1 MIKQRMKF
9 LNSKFKILNSKE
21 DGAALLVV
29 LFIIMAITILSLGF
43 ISRSDVELAC
53 GENMILRTQMDYLAE
68 SGLEHAKG
76 LILNPQDVAS
86 EYWSGA
92 TAQQLA
98 AGSADYYDLTV
109 VRDDS
114 DPADHCNYTIDC
126 NSYRMKDG
134 QEIGR
139 SSLSAQ
145 LRLDPCVALWIGGA
159 AIIWPGVRI
168 NGDVYCSGTLENK
181 GVIKGDVFASALSG
195 SIAGRHKATT
205 DLSLAWPRVT
215 VADFT
220 SRYSRVTITSG
231 SLSGVTLGP
240 YSNPVQV
247 CYRSSDLLLA
257 GDVRIESMLVVV
269 GDLTIQGDRNI
280 IVAPKNLPAL
290 LVTGDLIV
298 RSAGSLQIEGLAVV
312 NGRIFVSGG
321 SGGVNVIGG
330 LFTQQVLAETAADSS
345 GNNAFAILRNGPVR
359 QPSAGKIGGSL
370 KFDGL
375 DDYAEV
381 ENEPIFDITSR
392 ITVSAWIKVNAFNR
406 SFQTIA
412 TKGDS
417 AWRIQRWSNTNG
429 IEFACTGLPHNQY
442 GNITGNISVNDG
454 QWHHV
459 AGVYDGTQI
468 YLYIDGVLDV
478 SLPTSGSI
486 NTNNYKVMIGE
497 NAQTRPSQNR
507 CWNGWIDDVRVY
519 NRGLSAVEINTVK
532 AGGAVSGLVAHWR
545 LDEAGSN
552 VAITAAPTKT
562 AIICWSQDGTQQ
574 RWGQAAG
581 AFFRSIRRN

>member
-1 MIKQRMKF
+1 MIKRRIK
-9 LNSKFKILNSKE
+9 LRHTTYNIRYANR
-21 DGAALLVV
+21 GAALLVV

-43 ISRSDVELAC
+43 MSRSDMELAC
-53 GENMILRTQMDYLAE
+53 GENMALRTQMDYLAE
-68 SGLEHAKG
+68 SGLQHAKG

-98 AGSADYYDLTV
+98 AGSADYYDVNV

-114 DPADHCNYTIDC
+114 DPADYCNYLIDC
-126 NSYRMKDG
+126 NSYRVKNG
-134 QEIGR
+134 QQIGR

-145 LRLDPCVALWIGGA
+145 LRLDPCIASWIGSTTV
-159 AIIWPGVRI
+159 IWPGVRV
-168 NGDVYCSGTLENK
+168 NGDVYCNGTLENR
-181 GVIKGDVFASALSG
+181 GVIDGDVFASALSG
-195 SIAGRHKATT
+195 SITGQRKATT

-220 SRYSRVTITSG
+220 SSYSRVTITSG

-247 CYRSSDLLLA
+247 CYRSSNLLLA
-257 GDVRIESMLVVV
+257 GDVRIESMLIVV

-280 IVAPKNLPAL
+280 IVAPKNMPAL

-298 RSAGSLQIEGLAVV
+298 KSAGGLQIEGLAVV
-312 NGRIFVSGG
+312 NGDILVSAA
-321 SGGVNVIGG
+321 SAGVNVIGG

-345 GNNAFAILRNGPVR
+345 GNNAFAILRNGPAW
-359 QPSAGKIGGSL
+359 QPSAGRIGGSL
-370 KFDGL
+370 KFDGS

-381 ENEPIFDITSR
+381 ENEPIFDITSG
-392 ITVSAWIKVNAFNR
+392 ITVSAWIKVNAFDR
-406 SFQTIA
+406 SFQAIV
-412 TKGDS
+412 TKGDN
-417 AWRIQRWSNTNG
+417 AWRIQRWSNTNR
-429 IEFACTGLPHNQY
+429 IEFACTGLLLNQY

-459 AGVYDGTQI
+459 AGAYDGTRM

-478 SLPTSGSI
+478 SLPISGSI
-486 NTNNYKVMIGE
+486 NANNYRVLIGE

-507 CWNGWIDDVRVY
+507 CWNGWTDDVRVY
-519 NRGLSAVEINTVK
+519 NRGLSAAEINTVK

-552 VAITAAPTKT
+552 ITVTAAPTKA
-562 AIICWSQDGTQQ
+562 AIVTWSEQGAVQK
-574 RWGQAAG
+574 WGQAAG
-581 AFFRSIRRN
+581 AFFRSIRRS